1 MQNWRWLVLIGI
13 AILLTSC
20 RAATL
25 EEAMAEA
32 VPFEVKETI
41 VKEKLTDGAIIL
53 YTTTQ
58 EHEGNKFDA
67 LSIAYLEG
75 DDKQGWTNEGS
86 NHWEYKEVSPLTVYH
101 QDIYDYS
108 KEGDILSRF
117 QLTYGQVESA
127 DIVSVE
133 GSETGNQYV
142 NLKLIEKE
150 GRRYFFEMKKY
161 PYIRALDKEK
171 KVIAEEKPRRSL

>member
-1 MQNWRWLVLIGI
+1 MRIWRGLVLIGI

-25 EEAMAEA
+25 EEAIAEA
-32 VPFEVKETI
+32 VPFDVKETI
-41 VKEKLTDGAIIL
+41 VKEMLTDGAIIL

-58 EHEGNKFDA
+58 EHEGNEFDA

-86 NHWEYKEVSPLTVYH
+86 NHWEYKENNSLAVYY

-108 KEGDILSRF
+108 SEGQILSRF
-117 QLTYGQVESA
+117 ELTYGQIESK
-127 DIVSVE
+127 DIASIE
-133 GSETGNQYV
+133 GSENGNQYV
-142 NLKLIEKE
+142 NLNIIEKE
-150 GRRYFFEMKKY
+150 QKRYFFEMKKY

>member
-1 MQNWRWLVLIGI
+1 MRNWRMLLLIGI

-20 RAATL
+20 RATTI
-25 EEAMAEA
+25 EVA
-32 VPFEVKETI
+32 VPFEVKET
-41 VKEKLTDGAIIL
+41 VVEEKLKDGAIIM

-58 EHEGNKFDA
+58 ENEGKEFDA

-75 DDKQGWTNEGS
+75 DEKKGWKNEGS
-86 NHWEYKEVSPLTVYH
+86 NHWEYKEMSPLTVYY

-108 KEGDILSRF
+108 KEGGTLSRF

-127 DIVSVE
+127 EIVSVE
-133 GSETGNQYV
+133 GSETGNQYF

-150 GRRYFFEMKKY
+150 GKRYFFEMKKY

-171 KVIAEEKPRRSL
+171 KVIVEEKPRRSL